1 MATVVAICIG
11 MAAGGAVI
19 TAAGV
24 LELLCEAYLRM
35 RRSRGWALMRE
46 TIQSWRAIL

>member
-11 MAAGGAVI
+11 MAAGGALV

-24 LELLCEAYLRM
+24 LDMLCEAFLRI

-46 TIQSWRAIL
+46 TIQIWRAIL